1 MMKTIETTKT
11 HRRSARGVERRRGT
25 TTRAEGRAGRR
36 RRDDASNERRR
47 RGLGAMRARD
57 EGRRDEAR
65 GDRDGE
71 RLRESGAVAL
81 AIAFGLGFAS
91 PSARAVWPFRTVRAT
106 TSEVSESEHRS
117 VVEMF
122 AEAFEEA
129 EAAVEA
135 EVVEVVE
142 DVVAKR
148 DGAAVGAVLVPAACV
163 VAVAALACVTYA
175 QRYALMLW
183 ATKALDQWE
192 ANDPNFPSKQLRW
205 QQLLDEEVSKREALN
220 EEWLERLQAE
230 KAKTKANADEM
241 QQRIEEERALALD
254 MRANATALET
264 EFRAL
269 IDEQRAA
276 SGAREEEL
284 HGRIVEEEA
293 KFASLSA
300 EAGSLREQISS
311 LEAQLTRKSDSSN
324 DLKEELL
331 SARRAEEVVK
341 SELAASGARE
351 EELHGRIVEEEAK
364 FASLSAEAGSLREQ
378 ISSLEAQ
385 LTRKSDS
392 SNDLKEELLSARR
405 AEEVVKSEL
414 AGVCA
419 AKDALARQLDEVR
432 TNLTWETSKASEL
445 EEQLSALKS
454 ELASARDARVELER
468 ELEGA
473 RANLAVESSNE
484 HELEEQLSALKS
496 ELASARD
503 ARVEL
508 ERELDAM
515 RDGFEAQLEAQKGAG
530 ADTKLETER
539 LEELVAKLKNEIEAN
554 SVLRERMQTE
564 KQAEDSYVTALNEEI
579 EALRLELHAA
589 QARAA
594 QALGQYAELDS
605 ALPKIIDAV
614 DRLRSLTSMVN
625 EDSPIVE
632 HTFSVADVPPPQPN
646 EFLVIVGS
654 WNDWDLA
661 TGVAMSYDPDGSW
674 KALVELQ
681 SDIVYEYKVCVCSGS
696 DEERVPQAWQSGAN
710 SAFAIA
716 SSLINEQGL
725 APKATVMSHWVADPA
740 NAPIMMFG
748 PDGEKFTL
756 SSTQLMTDLPANLI
770 TDTLE
775 DLSHVIS
782 EVTRGID
789 NDILN
794 TKQHAATASR

>member
-91 PSARAVWPFRTVRAT
+91 PSARVVWPFRTVRAT

-341 SELAASGARE
+341 SELA
-351 EELHGRIVEEEAK
+351 
-364 FASLSAEAGSLREQ
+364 
-378 ISSLEAQ
+378 
-385 LTRKSDS
+385 
-392 SNDLKEELLSARR
+392 
-405 AEEVVKSEL
+405 
-414 AGVCA
+414 GVCA

-530 ADTKLETER
+530 ADMKLETER
-539 LEELVAKLKNEIEAN
+539 LEELVAILKNEIEAN

>member
-11 HRRSARGVERRRGT
+11 HRQSARGVERRRGT

-36 RRDDASNERRR
+36 RRDDASNDRRR

-341 SELAASGARE
+341 SELA
-351 EELHGRIVEEEAK
+351 
-364 FASLSAEAGSLREQ
+364 
-378 ISSLEAQ
+378 
-385 LTRKSDS
+385 
-392 SNDLKEELLSARR
+392 
-405 AEEVVKSEL
+405 
-414 AGVCA
+414 GVCA

-530 ADTKLETER
+530 ADMKLETER
-539 LEELVAKLKNEIEAN
+539 LEELVAILKNEIEAN

>member
-1 MMKTIETTKT
+1 
-11 HRRSARGVERRRGT
+11 
-25 TTRAEGRAGRR
+25 
-36 RRDDASNERRR
+36 
-47 RGLGAMRARD
+47 MRARD

-341 SELAASGARE
+341 SELA
-351 EELHGRIVEEEAK
+351 
-364 FASLSAEAGSLREQ
+364 
-378 ISSLEAQ
+378 
-385 LTRKSDS
+385 
-392 SNDLKEELLSARR
+392 
-405 AEEVVKSEL
+405 
-414 AGVCA
+414 GVCA

-530 ADTKLETER
+530 ADMKLETER

>member
-341 SELAASGARE
+341 SELA
-351 EELHGRIVEEEAK
+351 
-364 FASLSAEAGSLREQ
+364 
-378 ISSLEAQ
+378 
-385 LTRKSDS
+385 
-392 SNDLKEELLSARR
+392 
-405 AEEVVKSEL
+405 
-414 AGVCA
+414 GVCA

-508 ERELDAM
+508 ERELEGARANLAVESSNEHELEEQLSALKSELASARDARVELERELDAM

-530 ADTKLETER
+530 ADMKLETER
-539 LEELVAKLKNEIEAN
+539 LEELVAILKNEIEAN

>member
-1 MMKTIETTKT
+1 MMKTIETTKM

-220 EEWLERLQAE
+220 EDWLERLQAE

-269 IDEQRAA
+269 IDEQR
-276 SGAREEEL
+276 
-284 HGRIVEEEA
+284 
-293 KFASLSA
+293 
-300 EAGSLREQISS
+300 
-311 LEAQLTRKSDSSN
+311 
-324 DLKEELL
+324 
-331 SARRAEEVVK
+331 
-341 SELAASGARE
+341 AASGARE

-508 ERELDAM
+508 ERELAAM

-530 ADTKLETER
+530 ADMKLETEH

-794 TKQHAATASR
+794 TKQHAETASR